1 VTAARSDLTLAN
13 LFTFARI
20 VMIPI
25 FGWLWLRGDGRLAL
39 AVFGAAAVSDLLDGF
54 LARWLDQRSRLGAI
68 LDPVADKLLVLV
80 ALAVGLARGDL
91 PAWLAVVIVGRDALL
106 AIGVLL
112 LWTRWRGRHG
122 PSAWRPTR
130 LGKYAMA
137 LQSVT
142 IALVIVWSTLD
153 LPALADYVQ
162 SAIILTALLT
172 LTAGAQYTIRAALA
186 LRSTKE
192 TA

>member
-1 VTAARSDLTLAN
+1 VSAVRSGLTLAN
-13 LFTFARI
+13 LFTALRI
-20 VMIPI
+20 VLIPI

-39 AVFGAAAVSDLLDGF
+39 AIFGAAAVSDLLDGF
-54 LARWLDQRSRLGAI
+54 LARWLDQRSRLGAV

-80 ALAVGLARGDL
+80 ALAVGLVRGDL
-91 PAWLAVVIVGRDALL
+91 PVWLAVVIVGRDAVL
-106 AIGVLL
+106 AVGVLL
-112 LWTRWRGRHG
+112 LATRWRDRHG

-142 IALVIVWSTLD
+142 IALVIVGSTLG
-153 LPALADYVQ
+153 LAGLADYVQ
-162 SAIILTALLT
+162 SAIVMTALLT
-172 LTAGAQYTIRAALA
+172 LTAGVQYTIRAALA